1 MRKPLAVLIAVLV
14 VIGGF
19 APMAVA
25 GSSTG
30 SVPTAQSTSDC
41 EYPLTV
47 TDATGTE
54 VTLEEP
60 PERIVALQP
69 SDTKI
74 VYGIGAEDRLVGM
87 PINEYTASHDP
98 GDRTDISIPDE
109 LHIDVET
116 VIDLEP
122 DIVLAADVT
131 LEEDVEQLRDAG
143 ITVYHFKT
151 ATSLDDV
158 RDITTRTGELTGEC
172 GGAEERIDWMDERL
186 EVIETALEGE
196 DRPLAFWSLGFGYTA
211 GANTFQDEVLTTAG
225 VDNLAAE
232 VGLEG
237 WPEISDEVVVEEDPD
252 WIIYGVNEEG
262 EDPALSEGAMQ
273 TTAYENDQLVAVDA
287 NTINQPAPDVV
298 YAIETIVEAVHPEA
312 YAEIEAELE
321 GGIDADD
328 EQTDDDQSNESEADS
343 DAETDDDERDEENE
357 TADDGESE
365 DSIPG
370 FGVPAALAAL
380 VCLLG
385 LRRL

>member
-1 MRKPLAVLIAVLV
+1 MRKSLTVLIAVLV
-14 VIGGF
+14 VLGGF

-54 VTLEEP
+54 ITLEEP

-87 PINEYTASHDP
+87 PINEYTASYDP
-98 GDRTDISIPDE
+98 GDRTDIGIPDE

-143 ITVYHFKT
+143 VTVYHFKT

-158 RDITTRTGELTGEC
+158 RDITNRTGELTGEC

-186 EVIETALEGE
+186 EIIETAVEGE
-196 DRPLAFWSLGFGYTA
+196 DRPLAYWSLGFGYTA

-262 EDPALSEGAMQ
+262 EDPALSEAAMQ

-312 YAEIEAELE
+312 YAEIEADLE
-321 GGIDADD
+321 ANVSANDD
-328 EQTDDDQSNESEADS
+328 GNGEESNESEETNDDQSNESDNADDTS
-343 DAETDDDERDEENE
+343 VAADDD
-357 TADDGESE
+357 

-370 FGVPAALAAL
+370 FGVPVALAAIAG
-380 VCLLG
+380 LLG